1 MTLIRSRTAN
11 REGPGAARIARDIGI
26 LTIAALVLIHGTAC
40 SLVAPRMQSISVTS
54 DPAGA
59 RVTVNGMSAGV
70 TPTQYKIKKNEE
82 ASIVVGK
89 DGYETATRLTS
100 TTLSTIGI
108 VDIIGGCIFLLPFL
122 GLLAPGAWKQEPSNV
137 HLNLYEKPKGDG

>member
-11 REGPGAARIARDIGI
+11 QEGPGTVRIPRDIGI
-26 LTIAALVLIHGTAC
+26 VTLAVLALINATSC

-54 DPAGA
+54 EPGGA
-59 RVTVNGMSAGV
+59 RVSINGMSAGV

-82 ASIVVGK
+82 TSIVVGK

-108 VDIIGGCIFLLPFL
+108 VDIVGGCIFLLPFL
-122 GLLAPGAWKQEPSNV
+122 GLLAPGAWKQDPSNV
-137 HLNLYEKPKGDG
+137 HLNLYEKPKGDD